1 MQWVEPGAVRAY
13 LLLMVEH
20 SWVTVTVTAWRIVNL
35 ECAGLACAGRTGT
48 EMRRLSSRD
57 CCLLQ
62 RPTLLDGIRY
72 GRVPVMHGAT
82 VT

>member
-48 EMRRLSSRD
+48 CTETSDLSSRD
-57 CCLLQ
+57 CLQ
-62 RPTLLDGIRY
+62 V
-72 GRVPVMHGAT
+72 RVRRCWMGSGTAGYR
-82 VT
+82 